1 MKINLFLALFL
12 WTIGCT
18 SKYEYWN
25 ISKFKMNPTALEDN
39 EEVKILFSSQGP
51 DSNKDLEYYI
61 HLIVISQKTGDTVNV
76 LTTINNG
83 LDISDKDKVF
93 NYIAQDNPITKLLQ
107 TDLDKTD
114 DLADVN
120 RGKLKDIN
128 KVARDPE
135 FDYIAD
141 NIYPTVIGV
150 TGFENLDSI
159 KK

>member
-1 MKINLFLALFL
+1 MKINLFLAIFL
-12 WTIGCT
+12 YTISCT

-25 ISKFKMNPTALEDN
+25 ISKFKMSPSALEDN

-61 HLIVISQKTGDTVNV
+61 HLIVVSQKTGDTVNV
-76 LTTINNG
+76 LTTVNNG

-107 TDLDKTD
+107 TDLDKAD

-150 TGFENLDSI
+150 IGFENLDSI